1 MLRKR
6 SCAEFMAK
14 ERSRRELIS
23 LRWSFLTLL
32 TGASCLGR
40 FLATTR
46 RPLHGRGLAEIR
58 LASISARPSLSL
70 SPPRPADSPDG
81 SRQIPRSRVHT
92 GSHGRR
98 ARELGFGSSEIGDRE
113 RENEMGE
120 RRELEWC

>member
-14 ERSRRELIS
+14 ERSRLELIS

-58 LASISARPSLSL
+58 LASISARPPPSLAAP
-70 SPPRPADSPDG
+70 PPRMVVDRST
-81 SRQIPRSRVHT
+81 RSRVHT
-92 GSHGRR
+92 ERHGRR
-98 ARELGFGSSEIGDRE
+98 AS
-113 RENEMGE
+113 
-120 RRELEWC
+120 

>member
-1 MLRKR
+1 
-6 SCAEFMAK
+6 MAK

-58 LASISARPSLSL
+58 LASIPARPAAPLSC
-70 SPPRPADSPDG
+70 RPADSPDG
-81 SRQIPRSRVHT
+81 RQIPRSRVHT
-92 GSHGRR
+92 ESHGRR
-98 ARELGFGSSEIGDRE
+98 AS
-113 RENEMGE
+113 
-120 RRELEWC
+120 

>member
-14 ERSRRELIS
+14 ERSRLELIS

-58 LASISARPSLSL
+58 LASISARPSLS
-70 SPPRPADSPDG
+70 PRPAQQTPRMVADRSPAHACTQG
-81 SRQIPRSRVHT
+81 AMA
-92 GSHGRR
+92 GAR
-98 ARELGFGSSEIGDRE
+98 AS
-113 RENEMGE
+113 
-120 RRELEWC
+120 